1 MGFATTISQLTQQSG
16 IDAAEARREQAKIA
30 AAALT
35 SNAEA
40 QSHAAAAKGAIWGS
54 AISNIGQ
61 SIGEIPAQ
69 MAKTKALNLQAQ
81 DVQAQIDER
90 KAHAAKV
97 QQEDA
102 ENQQVD
108 RAFQESLRPDGTVD
122 LQAFSSKIPG
132 SKQQVY
138 LPLIEKVNAAAEADK
153 QKKESV
159 AAHAF
164 FSAYKGGSPA
174 SLVTA
179 AKMGVAAKAMTPE
192 DLAQIQQIAGAISS
206 GPVEAQEGSTRTL
219 AAHLGSHF
227 PQFQDLLDADTG
239 KQVTQAHLLSQT
251 RQANATA
258 AEAEAKTAGT
268 MPATPDQQQ
277 LVLYRQKQIAEIDA
291 KLAGKLP
298 MSPKDAAE
306 LQIQRDR
313 LAAEQK
319 HWQNQAAN
327 EKTTKLEKFDP
338 ATGKTTISYVP
349 ASQLAG
355 QSFEKPPSATLSTR
369 LASAEAVNQTGN
381 DIIDELKKPD
391 VAAKVGPLM
400 GRFNS
405 LRDLIGNPPP
415 ELAELA
421 GAIQSYS
428 IATMG
433 VHGMRSVQGAKEI
446 SKLLDQKHTPASLIA
461 AINGLNK
468 FSSHLLENEG
478 RTVPK
483 PADAAPKSG
492 TVGKYTYTVE

>member
-1 MGFATTISQLTQQSG
+1 
-16 IDAAEARREQAKIA
+16 
-30 AAALT
+30 
-35 SNAEA
+35 
-40 QSHAAAAKGAIWGS
+40 
-54 AISNIGQ
+54 
-61 SIGEIPAQ
+61 
-69 MAKTKALNLQAQ
+69 
-81 DVQAQIDER
+81 
-90 KAHAAKV
+90 
-97 QQEDA
+97 
-102 ENQQVD
+102 
-108 RAFQESLRPDGTVD
+108 
-122 LQAFSSKIPG
+122 
-132 SKQQVY
+132 
-138 LPLIEKVNAAAEADK
+138 
-153 QKKESV
+153 
-159 AAHAF
+159 
-164 FSAYKGGSPA
+164 
-174 SLVTA
+174 
-179 AKMGVAAKAMTPE
+179 MGVAAKAMTPE
-192 DLAQIQQIAGAISS
+192 DLQQIQQIAGAIAS
-206 GPVEAQEGSTRTL
+206 GPVEAQEGSTRNL
-219 AAHLGSHF
+219 AAYMGSHF
-227 PQFQDLLDADTG
+227 PQFQDLLNEDIT
-239 KQVTQAHLLSQT
+239 KQGAVAHVAAQT

-268 MPATPDQQQ
+268 LPATPDQQQ

-291 KLAGKLP
+291 KLAGKVPL
-298 MSPKDAAE
+298 SPKDAAE

-313 LAAEQK
+313 LDVERKRATAQS
-319 HWQNQAAN
+319 AN
-327 EKTTKLEKFDP
+327 EKLTKVEEVDP
-338 ATGKTTISYVP
+338 ATGKTKVSYIP

-355 QSFEKPPSATLSTR
+355 KSFEKPVGATLGNR